1 MSNDTVRAHITEDF
15 VQEYLVQLLGEDETG
30 LYYHRI
36 PVELWERHKKA
47 LAEFVAVQNE
57 LEEVMK
63 VPPTP
68 GEIP

>member
-1 MSNDTVRAHITEDF
+1 VSNTVRAHITEDF

-36 PVELWERHKKA
+36 PVELWERHKRA